1 MWVRIDLRR
10 RARAL
15 AVLALLVALSSG
27 VVFAAIAGARRNGTA
42 VDRLAQRSLTADAW
56 ALANVAGMDWNKVR
70 RLPYVEAV
78 AEFAVA
84 QYDVRGYDGLGF
96 LPPASRELATTVER
110 GVVVEG
116 RRADPDR
123 MDEIMASP
131 GAKKIGIHVG
141 TRLSIGGWRADKL
154 AQYMQMP
161 GTPPADGPHVDATV
175 VGIMKSP
182 FFSGDGEPGILPSWR
197 FYQTYKANIPS
208 FTNSIN
214 ALVRLRGGDADFSK
228 FAKDVDRIAGR
239 PVEVI
244 RAKDQVATARK
255 ATNLERNALFA
266 FAFAAGVAALVLVG
280 QAVIRLVASSAADGP
295 VLGAMGLTTRQR
307 SLALAIPPLLAGAL
321 GGLIGVAFALAAS
334 GLFPIAT
341 ARQIEPSPGLNANWA
356 ILGVGLVVVLVLVVI
371 GVLLSAFWDVRRGE
385 RDRVARQSRVAR
397 VIRETGAP
405 LPLALGAQLALER
418 GRGRSAVPVL
428 PALIGAIVGVLGV
441 VGTLTFRAG
450 LDHATNDI
458 RLFGQQFQAVASFA
472 PDDKVDPAF
481 VQSLVSDQN
490 VQTVNENPIAV
501 VSVNGR
507 AVTVFAAHA
516 LKGTTRI
523 VTLSGRAPR
532 APDEI
537 TLAPSE
543 ASALHVRTGDTVR
556 VGAAGVPHRL
566 VGIGFTPVDSHTT
579 YDQGAWMTL
588 EGQRAVTP
596 AKDGYKY
603 VRYDVEFGRR
613 VDVKA
618 EAEKLGKNAPTT
630 LDLVTPPANSH
641 NLKGVRRVPVALG
654 VFLALLAIAAV
665 GHALASAVRRRR
677 RDIAVMR
684 SIGFTRRQARL
695 TVVWQAT
702 TLALVGLAF
711 GVPMGLLAGRAMWH
725 NVATSTPVVYVP
737 PLEVV
742 VLVIVV
748 PAALLI
754 ANALAAWPARR
765 AARLRAAEV
774 LRAE

>member
-1 MWVRIDLRR
+1 MWVRIDVRR

-42 VDRLAQRSLTADAW
+42 VDRLARRSLTADAW

-84 QYDVRGYDGLGF
+84 QYDVRGYEGLGF
-96 LPPASRELATTVER
+96 LPPASREFATTVER
-110 GVVVEG
+110 GVVIEG
-116 RRADPDR
+116 RRSDPDR
-123 MDEIMASP
+123 IDEVMVSP

-175 VGIMKSP
+175 VGTMKSP
-182 FFSGDGEPGILPSWR
+182 FFGGDGEPGILPSWR

-214 ALVRLRGGDADFSK
+214 ALVRLRGGDTDFSK
-228 FAKDVDRIAGR
+228 FTKDVDRIAGR

-244 RAKDQVATARK
+244 RAKDELATARK

-295 VLGAMGLTTRQR
+295 VLGAMGLTRRQR
-307 SLALAIPPLLAGAL
+307 SLALAIPPMIAGAF
-321 GGLIGVAFALAAS
+321 GGFVGVALAVAAS
-334 GLFPIAT
+334 GIFPIAT
-341 ARQIEPSPGLNANWA
+341 ARPIEPSPGVNANWT
-356 ILGVGLVVVLVLVVI
+356 ILALGLLVVLVLVVV
-371 GVLLSAFWDVRRGE
+371 GVLLSALWDVRRGE
-385 RDRVARQSRVAR
+385 RDRVARQSRLAR
-397 VIRETGAP
+397 VVRDTGAP

-450 LDHATNDI
+450 LDRATNDI

-507 AVTVFAAHA
+507 AVTVFAANA

-543 ASALHVRTGDTVR
+543 ASALHVHTGDTVR

-588 EGQRAVTP
+588 EGQRAVVP

-630 LDLVTPPANSH
+630 LDLVTPPENSH
-641 NLKGVRRVPVALG
+641 NLKGVRRVPLALG

-695 TVVWQAT
+695 TVVSQAT
-702 TLALVGLAF
+702 TLALVGLGF

-725 NVATSTPVVYVP
+725 NVATSTPVEYVP

-742 VLVIVV
+742 VVVIVV